1 VPDRRLVYS
10 TEQGRVRP
18 PGSKPAP
25 PAGTP
30 SDGTVR
36 IFRERAG
43 RGGKTVTVVRGLPG
57 APTALLD
64 ELRRLCGTGGTLKD
78 GALELQGDHRE
89 RVAEHLRGLGH
100 RVKLAG
106 G

>member
-1 VPDRRLVYS
+1 VADRRLVYS

-18 PGSKPAP
+18 RETRPAP
-25 PAGTP
+25 VP
-30 SDGTVR
+30 SAPRDGIVR

-43 RGGKTVTVVRGLPG
+43 RGGKTVTVVRGLSG
-57 APTALLD
+57 DATALLGD
-64 ELRRLCGTGGTLKD
+64 LRRLCGTGGTLKD

-89 RVAEHLRGLGH
+89 RVAAHLRGLGH

>member
-1 VPDRRLVYS
+1 MPDRRLVYS
-10 TEQGRVRP
+10 TEHGRVRP
-18 PGSKPAP
+18 RESPPAP
-25 PAGTP
+25 PAATP
-30 SDGTVR
+30 SDGIVR

-57 APTALLD
+57 DATALLG
-64 ELRRLCGTGGTLKD
+64 ELRRLCGTGGTLRD

-89 RVAEHLRGLGH
+89 RVAAHLRGLGH